1 MYVGR
6 MKLTRNKIRK
16 IRKQQHQSVRKWKKA
31 RKSPRRRAVTFR
43 RSRAPMAEMV
53 NSSSSSSVSSSEL
66 PLKLKNIFNK
76 TLKRYIPLPVLHYLK
91 DKYDNMKRMR
101 RKQRRAKMIGGGK
114 DDVVVAAAA
123 AAAAAASAASA
134 SAASAAAAKSTI
146 LTDNNT
152 DNATV
157 NAIATDN
164 DKNKETANDTTD
176 NDKDATDKNKETAKD
191 TTDNDKDKET
201 AKDTAK
207 DTTDNDKDA
216 TATDGAKKN
225 SNNLG
230 RDIPG
235 DISIH
240 SETFVLEKNE
250 DAQKLLTFLV
260 NNGLPYYIQLELKD
274 DGKKFNKHDTDIFD
288 LRRIL
293 CGKFATEKDFKT
305 EGKIDDNKLDLY
317 FKAPDQIGIADGDTM
332 GNEYPDDV
340 FIYTGEKG
348 MVDRGSTDKSIKI
361 AITGNE
367 NNLITVVDSR
377 RLYKL
382 LEDGP
387 KTIDNFEMVLAFGE
401 KVDPS
406 EFRLQVAPI
415 SDDDFKKAAAIEASS
430 DGAKKKGKKVVVD
443 DTNSYVVNLSAGCK
457 VTSIQTLRKTLEIV
471 RVNLEEDDEDISKTK
486 AMGVFK
492 MLLEIL
498 NNPELAKNEG
508 FDDFIKSVGDFTYKI
523 PGLERRYGFTQ
534 LAIFFTQ
541 KKDDVPP
548 DLVKIFG
555 QLLTLLGKGPMGENG
570 ACAAFDTPGLPL
582 KFETLVT
589 PMADGKVKEVTRL
602 TNKGNITSIEGILEG
617 LQGAS
622 AKAEGTDEA
631 KKEGAEGAKKEGADE
646 AKKEGADE
654 AKKEGAEG
662 AEGDAAKAEGDAV
675 KVEGAKDGDEAK
687 DDAAVKAE
695 GEEAKGAEAETEAAT
710 AAATAN
716 TNTRPLTKE
725 DIEEIDAIDS
735 FGLRYKA
742 YLIRRFKFKDEPD
755 VNMVHFMGWGTETD
769 EFISATEEQKRIL
782 PRDEKSKTG
791 QGQLDKTIDDVMK
804 LYKNVDM
811 TKMESKAME
820 KSAEMKERNAPA
832 APAASAPA
840 APAAAAAAAAAA
852 SAAAAQR

>member
-53 NSSSSSSVSSSEL
+53 NSSSSSVSSSEL

-114 DDVVVAAAA
+114 DDVAAA
-123 AAAAAASAASA
+123 AAAAAASAAAA
-134 SAASAAAAKSTI
+134 SAASAAAAAKSTI

-157 NAIATDN
+157 KDTMDN
-164 DKNKETANDTTD
+164 VKDTMDKNKDTMDTD
-176 NDKDATDKNKETAKD
+176 NATDTDKNKETAKD
-191 TTDNDKDKET
+191 TTDNDKDGTDKNKE
-201 AKDTAK
+201 TAK

-216 TATDGAKKN
+216 TATDDAKKN
-225 SNNLG
+225 LNNLG

-260 NNGLPYYIQLELKD
+260 KNGLPYYIQLELKN

-367 NNLITVVDSR
+367 NNLVTVVDSR

-430 DGAKKKGKKVVVD
+430 DGAKKKGKKVVAD

-457 VTSIQTLRKTLEIV
+457 VTSIQTLRKALEIV

-486 AMGVFK
+486 AMDVFK
-492 MLLEIL
+492 MLLELL

-555 QLLTLLGKGPMGENG
+555 QLLTLLGKGPMGEYG
-570 ACAAFDTPGLPL
+570 ACAASDTPGLPIE
-582 KFETLVT
+582 FQTLVT
-589 PMADGKVKEVTRL
+589 PLADGKVKEVTRM
-602 TNKGNITSIEGILEG
+602 TNKGNITGIAGLLEG

-631 KKEGAEGAKKEGADE
+631 KKEGAEGAKKEGT
-646 AKKEGADE
+646 DE

-662 AEGDAAKAEGDAV
+662 AEGE
-675 KVEGAKDGDEAK
+675 EA
-687 DDAAVKAE
+687 KAE

-710 AAATAN
+710 AAVN

-804 LYKNVDM
+804 LYNNVDM

-832 APAASAPA
+832 AS
-840 APAAAAAAAAAA
+840 APAAAAAAAA
-852 SAAAAQR
+852 QR

>member
-1 MYVGR
+1 M
-6 MKLTRNKIRK
+6 
-16 IRKQQHQSVRKWKKA
+16 
-31 RKSPRRRAVTFR
+31 TFR

-114 DDVVVAAAA
+114 DDVAAA
-123 AAAAAASAASA
+123 AAAAAASAAAA
-134 SAASAAAAKSTI
+134 SAASAAAAAKSTI

-157 NAIATDN
+157 KDKMDN
-164 DKNKETANDTTD
+164 VKDTMDKNKDTMDTD
-176 NDKDATDKNKETAKD
+176 NATDTDKNKETAKD
-191 TTDNDKDKET
+191 TTDNDKD
-201 AKDTAK
+201 
-207 DTTDNDKDA
+207 A
-216 TATDGAKKN
+216 TATDDAKKN
-225 SNNLG
+225 LNNLG

-260 NNGLPYYIQLELKD
+260 KNGLPYYIQLELKN

-367 NNLITVVDSR
+367 NNLVTVVDSR

-406 EFRLQVAPI
+406 EFRLQVAPM
-415 SDDDFKKAAAIEASS
+415 SDDDFKKAVAIEASS
-430 DGAKKKGKKVVVD
+430 DGAKKKGKKVVAD

-457 VTSIQTLRKTLEIV
+457 VTSIQTLRKALEIV
-471 RVNLEEDDEDISKTK
+471 RENLEEDDEDISKTK
-486 AMGVFK
+486 AMDVFK
-492 MLLEIL
+492 MLLELL
-498 NNPELAKNEG
+498 NNPEFAKNEG

-570 ACAAFDTPGLPL
+570 ACAAFDTPGLPIE
-582 KFETLVT
+582 FQTLVT
-589 PMADGKVKEVTRL
+589 PLADGKVKEVTRM
-602 TNKGNITSIEGILEG
+602 TNKGNITGIAGLLEG

-622 AKAEGTDEA
+622 AKAEGADEA
-631 KKEGAEGAKKEGADE
+631 KKEGAEGAKKEGTEGTEGAA
-646 AKKEGADE
+646 AKAEGAAAKAEGADE

-662 AEGDAAKAEGDAV
+662 EEAKAEG
-675 KVEGAKDGDEAK
+675 EEA
-687 DDAAVKAE
+687 KAE

-791 QGQLDKTIDDVMK
+791 QGQLDKTIDDVMN

-832 APAASAPA
+832 AS
-840 APAAAAAAAAAA
+840 APAAAAAAAAK
-852 SAAAAQR
+852 R